1 MCVCLT
7 GLVKPS
13 EFPPV
18 NLEHKS
24 LLEVMDHLKRSPSG
38 LDSVLKNTV
47 PWGVA
52 FHHAGIPGSSS
63 CVKMFSAQA
72 GALIKS
78 SCYSCRGS
86 EFDSQDSCCELF
98 VSPLPGDLICPLLV
112 SLGSCTYIMC
122 IWVHTQIHKIIK

>member
-18 NLEHKS
+18 SLEQKS
-24 LLEVMDHLKRSPSG
+24 LLEVVDHLKRSPSG

-52 FHHAGIPGSSS
+52 FHHAGIPGLSS

-86 EFDSQDSCCELF
+86 EFDSQDSCCELP
-98 VSPLPGDLICPLLV
+98 VSHSGDLICPLLV
-112 SLGSCTYIMC
+112 SGLLYTHNGHMGS
-122 IWVHTQIHKIIK
+122 HTST

>member
-18 NLEHKS
+18 NLEQKS
-24 LLEVMDHLKRSPSG
+24 LLEVVDHLKRSPSG

-52 FHHAGIPGSSS
+52 FHHAGIPGLSS
-63 CVKMFSAQA
+63 CVKIFSAQG

-86 EFDSQDSCCELF
+86 EFDSQDSCCEL
-98 VSPLPGDLICPLLV
+98 PV
-112 SLGSCTYIMC
+112 SLLRGSDTPSSGL
-122 IWVHTQIHKIIK
+122 WAPVHT

>member
-18 NLEHKS
+18 SLEKKS
-24 LLEVMDHLKRSPSG
+24 LLEVVDHLKRSPSG

-52 FHHAGIPGSSS
+52 FHHAGIPGLSS
-63 CVKMFSAQA
+63 CVTPAEDLS
-72 GALIKS
+72 LIPKTHVVN
-78 SCYSCRGS
+78 Y
-86 EFDSQDSCCELF
+86 L
-98 VSPLPGDLICPLLV
+98 
-112 SLGSCTYIMC
+112 
-122 IWVHTQIHKIIK
+122 